1 MPALTPLLLTL
12 PLLCGAATTPA
23 SPSDPSPLSP
33 SAADPVRRDGAH
45 HHQPAPS
52 YSAPATGYSNPGP
65 SYAAPLPPVHSNSL
79 SYGAP
84 AKGYDAPPSTG
95 YHPAPVKQTGYYYYY
110 YPVDVKKKEK
120 EGKGFY
126 GKMKKMFEPIWY
138 PYNYMMDYFGYGE
151 ESYDYDYD
159 SYGHYRSVT
168 ETASEYIPWD
178 SIEEVGTVLTQDECM
193 EFYMCQLGSGAYK
206 KAFTGLTGMA
216 VSRNPTHTLGV
227 LYSKNLR
234 ALAKMPADFPYRKHT
249 EALINERVSIVKN
262 AATIEEAEV
271 KINCGQ
277 IEEVIIQAENELS
290 LSRSM
295 LEWKAWEPLCEV
307 APENQWKWPI

>member
-33 SAADPVRRDGAH
+33 SAADPIRRDGAH

-193 EFYMCQLGSGAYK
+193 EFYMCQLGSYGRDYGSVH
-206 KAFTGLTGMA
+206 FLVDM
-216 VSRNPTHTLGV
+216 VVPFVRNNS
-227 LYSKNLR
+227 YYRS
-234 ALAKMPADFPYRKHT
+234 LAT
-249 EALINERVSIVKN
+249 
-262 AATIEEAEV
+262 
-271 KINCGQ
+271 
-277 IEEVIIQAENELS
+277 
-290 LSRSM
+290 SM
-295 LEWKAWEPLCEV
+295 LKDIDCFDYHCPVVRREPI
-307 APENQWKWPI
+307 ENQI